1 MNKLVMV
8 IDDSLTVRKIVEVCL
23 RREGIDC
30 ISFASGREAIRAL
43 TKQQERIP
51 DLIILDIGLPYIDGY
66 SVAQYIRMK
75 PEFTNTS
82 IIILSGHNSALD
94 RLKGR
99 LSGAKEYVTKPFTT
113 QYMMALV
120 REHLHMNPLSA

>member
-23 RREGIDC
+23 KREGIDC
-30 ISFASGREAIRAL
+30 IGFSSGREAIRAL
-43 TKQQERIP
+43 TQHSERIP
-51 DLIILDIGLPYIDGY
+51 DLIILDIGLPHMDGY
-66 SVAQYIRMK
+66 SIAQYIRVK
-75 PEFTNTS
+75 PEYTNTA
-82 IIILSGHNSALD
+82 IIILSGHSSALD

-120 REHLHMNPLSA
+120 REHLQIEPLSA